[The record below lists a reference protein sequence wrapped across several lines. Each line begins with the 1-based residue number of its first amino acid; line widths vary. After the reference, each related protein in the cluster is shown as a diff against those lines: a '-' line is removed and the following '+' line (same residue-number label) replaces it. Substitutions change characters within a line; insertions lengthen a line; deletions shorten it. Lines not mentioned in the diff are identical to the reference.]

1 MPELRRDPL
10 TGDWVIYSESR
21 RGRPEDFEV
30 TSSPQ
35 DPIEECPFEPGREDQ
50 TPSEVDA
57 IRPGGGGRSEWVVRV
72 VPNKFPALSAPDGS
86 ADPPR
91 KPPPEDPGTRPGRG
105 AHEVVVETPHHER
118 EWHRLSPRHME
129 RVLEMYR
136 RRVQTLGARP
146 SARVVQVFKNRGG
159 RAGATLSH
167 PHAQVLTL
175 PVLPPRTERLLRGG
189 RDHHQ
194 TTANC
199 YWCET
204 MRTEDRRVAETD
216 DFTAWCPRASR
227 FPYQVRI
234 APKRHDPAFT
244 DLTTAQREDLSHL
257 LVDLAGRLEEVLR
270 SPPYNVVL
278 HTAPRSKRD
287 GFPGEDVGD
296 YFHWSLEY
304 LPRVSRTAG
313 LELATGTH
321 LNHTLPET
329 AARHLRDRGD

>member
-21 RGRPEDFEV
+21 RGRPEDFDV
-30 TSSPQ
+30 SSSPQ
-35 DPIEECPFEPGREDQ
+35 DPIEECPFEPGREDR
-50 TPSEVDA
+50 TPPEVDA
-57 IRPGGGGRSEWVVRV
+57 IRPGGDGRSDWAVRV
-72 VPNKFPALSAPDGS
+72 VPNKFPALSDTGGS
-86 ADPPR
+86 AEPPAGDP
-91 KPPPEDPGTRPGRG
+91 DTRPGRG
-105 AHEVVVETPHHER
+105 THEVVVETPHHER
-118 EWHRLSPRHME
+118 EWHRLSPEHMA

-136 RRVQTLGARP
+136 RRVRTLGARP

-175 PVLPPRTERLLRGG
+175 PVLPPRTERLLRGA

-194 TTANC
+194 KTTNC
-199 YWCET
+199 YWCEA
-204 MRTEDRRVAETD
+204 MRTETRRVAETD

-234 APKRHDPAFT
+234 APKHHDPDFT
-244 DLTTAQREDLSHL
+244 DLTTAQRKDLSHL

-270 SPPYNVVL
+270 SPPYNVLL
-278 HTAPRSKRD
+278 HTAPRSEPD
-287 GFPGEDVGD
+287 EFPAQDVAD
-296 YFHWSLEY
+296 FFHWHLEY

-329 AARHLRDRGD
+329 AAGHLRSQGD